1 MNTIIKL
8 NKKFE
13 KSIEKYEKK
22 NTKMIYQKH
31 RSLSERS

>member
-22 NTKMIYQKH
+22 YQNDIPKT
-31 RSLSERS
+31 